1 MRWLLRS
8 LDATTAFAALAL
20 VAAGGCA
27 HGSKPDIEA
36 AKAFKKFPLYWLGE
50 RFEGWKLSAIDGLD
64 YDAPFITFIYGT
76 CTPTG
81 GDAPSCT
88 PPLEVQ
94 VFPFCGD
101 PTPARLRRART
112 RRFIRGAPI
121 ELNPDGAPILL
132 SRQAEIKIYFGEG
145 ADYGAAMRAFGALRS
160 ANRVPPVITAK
171 DKIPGPT
178 RTCKL

>member
-1 MRWLLRS
+1 MLGRVAS
-8 LDATTAFAALAL
+8 FA
-20 VAAGGCA
+20 
-27 HGSKPDIEA
+27 
-36 AKAFKKFPLYWLGE
+36 
-50 RFEGWKLSAIDGLD
+50 
-64 YDAPFITFIYGT
+64 
-76 CTPTG
+76 
-81 GDAPSCT
+81 
-88 PPLEVQ
+88 
-94 VFPFCGD
+94 
-101 PTPARLRRART
+101 
-112 RRFIRGAPI
+112 API